1 MMKKAA
7 LAIISAILI
16 FSGAA
21 AQNIDDALRYSQ
33 LFYNGTARFT
43 GMGGAFTALGGDLS
57 TLGQNPAGLGVFRS
71 SEITLS
77 PQLFYVNN
85 RANFT
90 ETAGDYLYNFNL
102 GQAGVVF
109 NFINNNGQSGL
120 LSLNAGYSFNKTNNL
135 NQATRITGNYGGSSM
150 LDFWADKGFG
160 LYTDELAANVP
171 DAFLAYD
178 TWLIDTLPGY
188 YTEYG
193 TVFSNYGDNPP
204 SVYGQ
209 NIRRL
214 ISQEGYTGEH
224 AISVGGNYSDKIYF
238 GATLG
243 ISSINFASRYEHQET
258 SDFDLPSRFQD
269 FNYTLYYD
277 QTGTGY
283 SFKMGAI
290 VRPIDP
296 LRIGVAFHSPT
307 VYKID
312 EYLYDN
318 MTSSFTDGGKYQSSN
333 EPSRYDYT
341 LTTPFRFLAGV
352 AYQYEKLAILS
363 VDYEY
368 VDYRTSKF
376 TKRNASWVSDANE
389 AIKYTFKSASNIRLG
404 GELRLSKFYLR
415 GGYGYYGRPFTSG
428 EDNFELDYRTVSG
441 GVGFR
446 EQTFAID
453 FGFSNMKSDEKYI
466 MYTSR
471 LGSPVADISSNRNIF
486 TVSFSYKFG
495 Y

>member
-1 MMKKAA
+1 MKKATS
-7 LAIISAILI
+7 AIIAAILI
-16 FSGAA
+16 VSGAA

-43 GMGGAFTALGGDLS
+43 AMGGAFTALGGDLS

-71 SEITLS
+71 SEITFS

-90 ETAGDYLYNFNL
+90 ETAEDYLYNFNL

-109 NFINNNGQSGL
+109 NFINNSGQSGL

-135 NQATRITGNYGGSSM
+135 NQAMRITGNYGGSSM
-150 LDFWADKGFG
+150 LDFWTDRSFG
-160 LYTDELAANVP
+160 YYTDELARDVP

-193 TVFSNYGDNPP
+193 TVYSNYGDNPP

-209 NIRRL
+209 NIKRL
-214 ISQEGYTGEH
+214 ISQEGYVGEH
-224 AISVGGNYSDKIYF
+224 EISVGGNYSDKIYF

-243 ISSINFASRYEHQET
+243 ISRINFTSRYEHQET
-258 SDFDLPSRFQD
+258 SDFDLPSRFSD
-269 FNYTLYYD
+269 FTYTLYYD
-277 QTGTGY
+277 QSGTGY
-283 SFKMGAI
+283 AFKMGAI
-290 VRPIDP
+290 VRPIEP

-318 MTSSFTDGGKYQSSN
+318 ITSSFTDGGKYQSSN
-333 EPSRYDYT
+333 EPLRYDYT
-341 LTTPFRFLAGV
+341 LTTPFRFMAGV

-363 VDYEY
+363 VDYEF

-376 TKRNASWVSDANE
+376 AKRDAEWVSDANE
-389 AIKYTFKSASNIRLG
+389 AIKYSFKSASNIRLG

-415 GGYGYYGRPFTSG
+415 GGYGYYGRPFTSE
-428 EDNFELDYRTVSG
+428 EDNFELDYRTISG
-441 GVGFR
+441 GAGFR
-446 EQTFAID
+446 EQNFAID

-466 MYTSR
+466 MYTSS
-471 LGSPVADISSNRNIF
+471 LGSPVADINSQKNIF
-486 TVSFSYKFG
+486 TVSFSYRFG